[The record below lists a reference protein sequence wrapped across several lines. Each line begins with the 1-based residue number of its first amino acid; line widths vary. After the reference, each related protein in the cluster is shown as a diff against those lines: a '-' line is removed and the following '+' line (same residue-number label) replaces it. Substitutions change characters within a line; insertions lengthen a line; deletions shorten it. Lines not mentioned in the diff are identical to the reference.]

1 MIDLQEWAGTDEE
14 LLDVMDE
21 AIGAFEVALAEDGVI
36 FSDER
41 DARRLFMEAFSRS
54 DIQERILITA
64 EDLLA
69 EDRENAM
76 AGGRK

>member
-14 LLDVMDE
+14 LLDTMDE

-64 EDLLA
+64 LELL
-69 EDRENAM
+69 EQDRAATM
-76 AGGRK
+76 GA